1 MRKPSLTR
9 KSGFFYIFIYMS
21 QANIKEIIKQEYIK
35 CATDPIH
42 FFRKYCYITHP
53 IKGRVLFHLYPFQE
67 DVLNDF
73 RNNRFTIINKS
84 RQLGIS
90 TLSAGYSLWT
100 MLFNKD
106 KTVLCIATKQETA
119 KGMVEKVQFMYN
131 NLPSW
136 LKGNQKPVSD
146 NKLSLKLANNSQIV
160 ATSAASD
167 AGRSYA
173 VSLLLVDEAAFIE
186 GIDKIYT
193 SIKPTIATGG
203 GIIAL
208 SSPNG
213 VGNWFHKMYT
223 EAEINKNDFKAIK
236 LRWDLHPDRDE
247 AWEQRERAN
256 MSPREFAQE
265 YDCDFLGSGNSVVE
279 PDILSFYEETFIQ
292 EPIERRFMGGDFW
305 IWTYPDYSKQYIV
318 CADVARGDSSD
329 YSAFHVIDATT
340 CEQVAEYKS
349 QIDTRTYG
357 NMLVSVAT
365 EYNNAL
371 LVVENANIGWDVINT
386 VIEKGYPKLYY
397 SPRSYG
403 EMNMDKW
410 LDKMDKEQTVPGF
423 TTSAKTRPL
432 VIAKMESYIRE
443 KVFTFHSKRL
453 LEELRVFIWQ
463 HGKAQAQNG
472 YNDDLVMALGMGLFT
487 RDTAMK
493 FFEHGID
500 LNRAMVSN
508 ITKTSYEMGPML
520 PSGQLNPFAMNDGRG
535 GFEDASWILG

>member
-1 MRKPSLTR
+1 
-9 KSGFFYIFIYMS
+9 MS
-21 QANIKEIIKQEYIK
+21 QADIKEIIKQEYIK
-35 CATDPIH
+35 CATDPVH

-53 IKGRVLFHLYPFQE
+53 TKGRILFHLYPFQE
-67 DVLNDF
+67 KVLSDF
-73 RNNRFTIINKS
+73 RDNRFSIINKS

-90 TLSAGYSLWT
+90 TLVAGYSLWT

-131 NLPSW
+131 NLPTW
-136 LKGNQKPVSD
+136 LRGNKPISD
-146 NKLSLKLANNSQIV
+146 NKLSLKLSNNSQIV

-173 VSLLLVDEAAFIE
+173 VSLLLIDEAAFIE

-213 VGNWFHKMYT
+213 IGNWFHKMYT
-223 EAEINKNDFKAIK
+223 EAQIGKNDFYPIELK
-236 LRWDLHPDRDE
+236 WNLHPDRDE
-247 AWEQRERAN
+247 QWEITERAN

-279 PDILSFYEETFIQ
+279 PDILSFYEQTYIQ
-292 EPIERRFMGGDFW
+292 EPVERRFMGGDLW
-305 IWTYPDYSKQYIV
+305 VWNYPDYSKSYIV
-318 CADVARGDSSD
+318 CADVARGDSTD
-329 YSAFHVIDATT
+329 YSAFHVIDIES

-349 QIDTRTYG
+349 QVDTRTYG
-357 NMLVSVAT
+357 NLLVSIAS

-386 VIEKGYPKLYY
+386 IIEKGYQNLYY
-397 SPRSYG
+397 SPRAYG
-403 EMNMDKW
+403 EMHMDKW
-410 LDKMDKEQTVPGF
+410 MAKMGSDQTVPGF
-423 TTSAKTRPL
+423 TMSAKTRPL
-432 VIAKMESYIRE
+432 VVSKMEAYIRE
-443 KVFTFHSKRL
+443 RHFTFRSKRL
-453 LEELRVFIWQ
+453 LEELRVFVWM

-472 YNDDLVMALGMGLFT
+472 YNDDLVMSLGMGLFT
-487 RDTAMK
+487 RDTGVK
-493 FFEHGID
+493 FNQQSMDMTRRSID
-500 LNRAMVSN
+500 LMSS
-508 ITKTSYEMGPML
+508 TKQGYSPTL
-520 PSGQLNPFAMNDGRG
+520 PSGMPNPYQIDTPYGP
-535 GFEDASWILG
+535 EDITWIL

>member
-1 MRKPSLTR
+1 MTD
-9 KSGFFYIFIYMS
+9 
-21 QANIKEIIKQEYIK
+21 QQQIKEIIKQEYIK
-35 CATDPIH
+35 CATDPVH

-53 IKGRVLFHLYPFQE
+53 IKGRVLFHLYPFQGDTLQQIRE
-67 DVLNDF
+67 
-73 RNNRFTIINKS
+73 NRFTIINKS

-90 TLSAGYSLWT
+90 TLVAGYSLWT
-100 MLFNKD
+100 MLFHKD

-131 NLPSW
+131 NLPGW
-136 LKGNQKPVSD
+136 LKGNQKPISD

-173 VSLLLVDEAAFIE
+173 VSLLVVDEAAFIE

-223 EAEINKNDFKAIK
+223 ESEVGKNDFKAIK
-236 LRWDLHPDRDE
+236 LPWYLHPDRVAPIDE
-247 AWEQRERAN
+247 GWEQRERSN

-265 YDCDFLGSGNSVVE
+265 YDCDFLGSGNTVVQA
-279 PDILSFYEETFIQ
+279 DILGFYEQTYIQ
-292 EPIERRFMGGDFW
+292 DPIERRFMGGDFW
-305 IWTYPDYSKQYIV
+305 IWQYPDYTKKYIL
-318 CADVARGDSSD
+318 CADVARGDGSD
-329 YSAFHVIDATT
+329 YSSFHVIDIEDM
-340 CEQVAEYKS
+340 EQVAEYKS
-349 QIDTRTYG
+349 QINTREFG
-357 NMLVSVAT
+357 HMLVSVAS

-386 VIEKGYPKLYY
+386 IIERGYPNLYY

-403 EMNMDKW
+403 EINMDKW
-410 LDKMDKEQTVPGF
+410 MAKIESDQTVPGF
-423 TTSAKTRPL
+423 TNSTKTRPL
-432 VIAKMESYIRE
+432 VISKMESYIRE
-443 KVFTFHSKRL
+443 RALTFHSKRL

-472 YNDDLVMALGMGLFT
+472 YNDDLVMALGIGLFV
-487 RDTAMK
+487 RDTAIR
-493 FFEHGID
+493 FSAQGLDLTRASITGISI
-500 LNRAMVSN
+500 NTASSRIGGMGSN
-508 ITKTSYEMGPML
+508 F
-520 PSGQLNPFAMNDGRG
+520 QNPYQIDTGVG
-535 GFEDASWILG
+535 GVEDISWVL

>member
-1 MRKPSLTR
+1 
-9 KSGFFYIFIYMS
+9 MS
-21 QANIKEIIKQEYIK
+21 NQQADIKEIIKQEYIK
-35 CATDPIH
+35 CATSPTH

-53 IKGRVLFHLYPFQE
+53 TKGRILFHLYPFQE
-67 DVLNDF
+67 KVLNDF
-73 RNNRFTIINKS
+73 REHRFSIINKS

-90 TLSAGYSLWT
+90 TLSAGFALWT

-131 NLPSW
+131 NLPTW
-136 LKGNQKPVSD
+136 LKGNKPISD
-146 NKLSLKLANNSQIV
+146 NKLSLKLSNNSQIV

-173 VSLLLVDEAAFIE
+173 VSLLLIDEAAFIE

-213 VGNWFHKMYT
+213 IGNWFHKTYT
-223 EAEINKNDFKAIK
+223 EAQIGKNDFYPIELK
-236 LRWDLHPDRDE
+236 WNLHPDRDE
-247 AWEQRERAN
+247 QWEVTERAN

-265 YDCDFLGSGNSVVE
+265 YDCDFLGSGNSVIE
-279 PDILSFYEETFIQ
+279 PDNLSFYEQTFIQ
-292 EPIERRFMGGDFW
+292 DPVERRFMGGDFW
-305 IWTYPDYSKQYIV
+305 IWQYADYGRNYIIS
-318 CADVARGDSSD
+318 ADVARGDGSD
-329 YSAFHVIDATT
+329 YSAFHVIDIEA

-349 QIDTRTYG
+349 QIGTREYG
-357 NMLVSVAT
+357 NMLVSVAA

-371 LVVENANIGWDVINT
+371 LVVENANIGWDVVNT
-386 VIEKGYPKLYY
+386 IIEKGYQNLYY
-397 SPRSYG
+397 SPRAYG
-403 EMNMDKW
+403 ELNIDKW
-410 LDKMDKEQTVPGF
+410 KAKVGSDQTVPGF

-432 VIAKMESYIRE
+432 VVSKMEAYIRDRHF
-443 KVFTFHSKRL
+443 VFHSKRL

-487 RDTAMK
+487 RDTGVK
-493 FFEHGID
+493 FHQQGMDITRRAIDGISSTTQGY
-500 LNRAMVSN
+500 RPS
-508 ITKTSYEMGPML
+508 L
-520 PSGQLNPFAMNDGRG
+520 PSGQPNPYMIDTPHGP
-535 GFEDASWILG
+535 EDITWIF

>member
-1 MRKPSLTR
+1 
-9 KSGFFYIFIYMS
+9 MS
-21 QANIKEIIKQEYIK
+21 QAEIKEIIKQEYIK

-53 IKGRVLFHLYPFQE
+53 VKGRVLFHLYPFQGDTLQE
-67 DVLNDF
+67 IRD
-73 RNNRFTIINKS
+73 NRFTIINKS

-90 TLSAGYSLWT
+90 TLVAGYSLWT
-100 MLFNKD
+100 MLFHKD

-131 NLPSW
+131 NLPGW
-136 LKGNQKPVSD
+136 LKGNQKPISD

-173 VSLLLVDEAAFIE
+173 VSLLVVDEAAFIE

-223 EAEINKNDFKAIK
+223 EAEIGKNDFRAIK
-236 LRWDLHPDRDE
+236 LSWNLHPDRVAPVDE
-247 AWEQRERAN
+247 GWEQRERSN

-265 YDCDFLGSGNSVVE
+265 YDCDFLGSGNTVVDSE
-279 PDILSFYEETFIQ
+279 VLSFYEQTHIQ

-305 IWTYPDYSKQYIV
+305 IWQYPNYNKNYII
-318 CADVARGDSSD
+318 CADVARGDGSD
-329 YSAFHVIDATT
+329 HSAFHVIDIES

-349 QIDTRTYG
+349 QISTREYG
-357 NMLVSVAT
+357 HMLVSVAS

-371 LVVENANIGWDVINT
+371 LVVENANIGWDVVNT
-386 VIEKGYPKLYY
+386 IIERGYSNLYY

-403 EMNMDKW
+403 DISMEKY
-410 LDKMDKEQTVPGF
+410 LAKMESEQTVPGF
-423 TTSAKTRPL
+423 TNSTKTRPL
-432 VIAKMESYIRE
+432 VISKMESYIRE
-443 KVFTFHSKRL
+443 RTFTFHSKRL

-463 HGKAQAQNG
+463 NGKAQSQNG
-472 YNDDLVMALGMGLFT
+472 YNDDLVLSLGIGLFV
-487 RDTAMK
+487 RDTALK
-493 FFEHGID
+493 FSAQGLDMTRAAIMGMSNNAYNNKYSIHSPNFQNPYKMDDGIGGTED
-500 LNRAMVSN
+500 
-508 ITKTSYEMGPML
+508 ITWL
-520 PSGQLNPFAMNDGRG
+520 F
-535 GFEDASWILG
+535 

>member
-1 MRKPSLTR
+1 MANE
-9 KSGFFYIFIYMS
+9 

-35 CATDPIH
+35 CATDPVH

-53 IKGRVLFHLYPFQE
+53 TKGRILFHLYPFQE

-73 RNNRFTIINKS
+73 RHNRFCIINKS

-90 TLSAGYSLWT
+90 TLVAGFSLWT

-136 LKGNQKPVSD
+136 LKGNQKPISD

-173 VSLLLVDEAAFIE
+173 VSLLLIDEAAFIE

-213 VGNWFHKMYT
+213 IGNWFHKMYK
-223 EAEINKNDFKAIK
+223 EAQIKKNDFYSIELK
-236 LRWDLHPDRDE
+236 WNLHPDRDE
-247 AWEQRERAN
+247 KWEVTERAN

-265 YDCDFLGSGNSVVE
+265 YDCDFLGSGNSLIE
-279 PDILSFYEETFIQ
+279 ADNLSFYEQTFIQ
-292 EPIERRFMGGDFW
+292 DPIERRFLGGDFW
-305 IWTYPDYSKQYIV
+305 IWHYPDYSKSYVV
-318 CADVARGDSSD
+318 CADVARGDGSD
-329 YSAFHVIDATT
+329 YSAFHVIDVES
-340 CEQVAEYKS
+340 CEQVAEYRS
-349 QIDTRTYG
+349 QLGTREYG

-371 LVVENANIGWDVINT
+371 LVVENANVGWDVINT
-386 VIEKGYPKLYY
+386 ILEKGYQNLYY

-403 EMNMDKW
+403 EMNLDKW
-410 LDKMDKEQTVPGF
+410 ISKMEADQKVPGF
-423 TTSAKTRPL
+423 TTSVKTRPL
-432 VIAKMESYIRE
+432 VISKLEAYIRDRQ
-443 KVFTFHSKRL
+443 FIFHSKRL
-453 LEELRVFIWQ
+453 LEELRVFVWQ
-463 HGKAQAQNG
+463 HGKAQAQTG
-472 YNDDLVMALGMGLFT
+472 YNDDLVISLGIGLFA
-487 RDTAMK
+487 RDTGVKLHQQSMDLTRASLG
-493 FFEHGID
+493 GISSTKGGPGD
-500 LNRAMVSN
+500 MPLLPNGTLNPYR
-508 ITKTSYEMGPML
+508 IETSYGH
-520 PSGQLNPFAMNDGRG
+520 
-535 GFEDASWILG
+535 EDITWLL

>member
-1 MRKPSLTR
+1 
-9 KSGFFYIFIYMS
+9 MS
-21 QANIKEIIKQEYIK
+21 QAEIKEIIKQEYIK

-53 IKGRVLFHLYPFQE
+53 VKGRVLFHLYPFQGDTLQE
-67 DVLNDF
+67 IRD
-73 RNNRFTIINKS
+73 NRFTIINKS

-90 TLSAGYSLWT
+90 TLVAGYSLWT
-100 MLFNKD
+100 MLFHKD

-131 NLPSW
+131 NLPGW
-136 LKGNQKPVSD
+136 LKGNQKPISD

-173 VSLLLVDEAAFIE
+173 VSLLVVDEAAFIE

-223 EAEINKNDFKAIK
+223 EAEIGKNDFKAIK
-236 LRWDLHPDRDE
+236 LSWNLHPDRVFPVDE
-247 AWEQRERAN
+247 GWEQRERSN

-265 YDCDFLGSGNSVVE
+265 YDCDFLGSGNTVVDSE
-279 PDILSFYEETFIQ
+279 ILSFYEQTHIQ

-305 IWTYPDYSKQYIV
+305 IWQYPDYTKNYII
-318 CADVARGDSSD
+318 CADVARGDGSD
-329 YSAFHVIDATT
+329 HSAFHVIDIES

-349 QIDTRTYG
+349 QISTREYG
-357 NMLVSVAT
+357 HMLVSVAS

-386 VIEKGYPKLYY
+386 IIERGYSNLYY

-403 EMNMDKW
+403 DISMEKY
-410 LDKMDKEQTVPGF
+410 LAKMESEQTVPGF
-423 TTSAKTRPL
+423 TNSTKTRPL
-432 VIAKMESYIRE
+432 VISKMESYIRE
-443 KVFTFHSKRL
+443 RTFTFHSKRL

-463 HGKAQAQNG
+463 NGKAQSQNG
-472 YNDDLVMALGMGLFT
+472 YNDDLVLSLGMGLFV
-487 RDTAMK
+487 RDTALK
-493 FFEHGID
+493 FSAQGLD
-500 LNRAMVSN
+500 MTRAAIMGMSSTVYPNKYPTHNPNFQNPYQMDDGMGGTEN
-508 ITKTSYEMGPML
+508 ITWL
-520 PSGQLNPFAMNDGRG
+520 L
-535 GFEDASWILG
+535 

>member
-1 MRKPSLTR
+1 
-9 KSGFFYIFIYMS
+9 MS
-21 QANIKEIIKQEYIK
+21 QQADIKEIIKQEYIK
-35 CATDPIH
+35 CATDPVH

-53 IKGRVLFHLYPFQE
+53 TKGRILFHLYPFQE
-67 DVLNDF
+67 KVLKDF
-73 RNNRFTIINKS
+73 RDNRFSIINKS

-90 TLSAGYSLWT
+90 TLVAGYSLWT

-106 KTVLCIATKQETA
+106 KTVLCLATKQETA

-131 NLPSW
+131 NLPTW
-136 LKGNQKPVSD
+136 LRGSKPISD

-173 VSLLLVDEAAFIE
+173 VSLLLIDEAAFIE

-213 VGNWFHKMYT
+213 IGNWFHKMYT
-223 EAEINKNDFKAIK
+223 EAQISKNDFYPIELK
-236 LRWDLHPDRDE
+236 WNLHPDRDE
-247 AWEQRERAN
+247 QWEATERAN

-279 PDILSFYEETFIQ
+279 PDILSFYEQTYIQ

-305 IWTYPDYSKQYIV
+305 IWNYADYGRSYIV
-318 CADVARGDSSD
+318 CADVARGDSTD
-329 YSAFHVIDATT
+329 YSAFHVIDIES

-349 QIDTRTYG
+349 QIGTREYG
-357 NMLVSVAT
+357 NMLVAVAS

-371 LVVENANIGWDVINT
+371 LVVENANIGWDVVNT
-386 VIEKGYPKLYY
+386 IIEKGYQNLYY

-403 EMNMDKW
+403 EMHIDKW
-410 LDKMDKEQTVPGF
+410 MAKMGSDQTVPGF
-423 TTSAKTRPL
+423 TNSQKTRPL
-432 VIAKMESYIRE
+432 VISKMESYIRDRH
-443 KVFTFHSKRL
+443 FIFHSKRL
-453 LEELRVFIWQ
+453 LEELRVFVWM

-472 YNDDLVMALGMGLFT
+472 YNDDLVMAVGIGLFT
-487 RDTAMK
+487 RDTGVK
-493 FFEHGID
+493 FNQQSMDITRRSID
-500 LNRAMVSN
+500 LISN
-508 ITKTSYEMGPML
+508 ATQGYRPSL
-520 PSGQLNPFAMNDGRG
+520 PSGQPNPYQIDTPYGP
-535 GFEDASWILG
+535 EDVTWII

>member
-1 MRKPSLTR
+1 
-9 KSGFFYIFIYMS
+9 MS

-35 CATDPIH
+35 CATDPVH

-67 DVLNDF
+67 EVLNEF
-73 RNNRFTIINKS
+73 RNNRFSIINKS

-173 VSLLLVDEAAFIE
+173 VSLLLIDEAAFIE

-213 VGNWFHKMYT
+213 VGNWFHRMYT

-236 LRWDLHPDRDE
+236 LKWNLHPDRDE
-247 AWEQRERAN
+247 AWEQRERTN

-279 PDILSFYEETFIQ
+279 PDLLSFYEETFIQ
-292 EPIERRFMGGDFW
+292 DPIERRFMGGDFW
-305 IWTYPDYSKQYIV
+305 VWQYPDYSKQYIV

-329 YSAFHVIDATT
+329 YSAFHIIDATT

-349 QIDTRTYG
+349 QIDTRTFG

-386 VIEKGYPKLYY
+386 IIEKGYQKLYY
-397 SPRSYG
+397 SPRAYG
-403 EMNMDKW
+403 EMHIDKWMDK
-410 LDKMDKEQTVPGF
+410 MEKEQTVPGF
-423 TTSAKTRPL
+423 TTSSKTRPL
-432 VIAKMESYIRE
+432 VVAKMESYIRE
-443 KVFTFHSKRL
+443 KAFTFRSKRL

-472 YNDDLVMALGMGLFT
+472 YNDDLVMSLGIGLFV

-493 FFEHGID
+493 FYEQGMDI
-500 LNRAMVSN
+500 NRAMVSN
-508 ITKTSYEMGPML
+508 ITRTSYEMGPLL
-520 PSGQLNPFAMNDGRG
+520 PSGQSNPYTMNDGRG